1 MFNCLEKRT
10 SEYQISG
17 RERREAYA
25 KDAKKKIPKKIKKEF
40 VINATHSIPNLTSIP
55 VSFLSSSALFAQ
67 LSRLSRPEIR
77 YSTLVLLLCLPTLS
91 PAQNRYEG
99 VGRTATTNEVKAWDI
114 DVRPDFKGLPA
125 GQGSVKQGEVLWEAQ
140 CASCHGSFGE
150 SNSVFTPLVGNTSP
164 QDIAAGRVA
173 ALLPGTNTPGRTTLM
188 KVSTLSTLWDYIH
201 RAMPWTAPK
210 SLTANEVYAVT
221 AYMLNLGNIVPDDFS
236 LSDKN
241 IAEVQKKLPNR
252 KGMSTAHALWPGTEF
267 GGNTKPDVQGT
278 ACMANCPVE
287 PKVASF
293 LPDYARSAHGNLAD
307 QSRALGAAR
316 GAVTQVDV
324 TPAVQ
329 PVNQAAGQKNSAQ
342 TASKNIAGNTPSNTA
357 KAVAPL
363 VTTSDVLPLLQ
374 QNACTACHGMD
385 SKLVGPSFQ
394 EIAAKQGARVD
405 ALAYLGGKIK
415 AGSVGVYGQIPMP
428 AQSLSVQDAQKVAQW
443 LAQGAAK

>member
-1 MFNCLEKRT
+1 MFNCLDSVALHRFESERKKREKN
-10 SEYQISG
+10 
-17 RERREAYA
+17 A
-25 KDAKKKIPKKIKKEF
+25 KNAKKEVHKS
-40 VINATHSIPNLTSIP
+40 VINSKIQMPFFRWNFLALLAFFLRFLRYLSLGTLAALT
-55 VSFLSSSALFAQ
+55 FNAQ
-67 LSRLSRPEIR
+67 
-77 YSTLVLLLCLPTLS
+77 
-91 PAQNRYEG
+91 AQRYEG

-164 QDIAAGRVA
+164 QDIATGRVA

-188 KVSTLSTLWDYIH
+188 KVSTLSTLWDYIN

-241 IAEVQKKLPNR
+241 ISEVQKKLPNR
-252 KGMSTAHALWPGTEF
+252 NGMTTAHALWPGSEL
-267 GGNTKPDVQGT
+267 GGTAKPDVQGS

-307 QSRALGAAR
+307 QTRALGGAR
-316 GAVTQVDV
+316 GVVTQVAVTQ
-324 TPAVQ
+324 AVQ
-329 PVNQAAGQKNSAQ
+329 PDNQAETQQNKAKA
-342 TASKNIAGNTPSNTA
+342 ASKNIATATPSSASAGKAAATLTA
-357 KAVAPL
+357 
-363 VTTSDVLPLLQ
+363 SDVLPLLQ

-385 SKLVGPSFQ
+385 SKLVGPSFK
-394 EIAAKQGARVD
+394 EIVAKQGARAD

-415 AGSVGVYGQIPMP
+415 AGSTGVYGQIPMP

-443 LAQGAAK
+443 LVQGAQK